1 MILSILHYIFS
12 TEEEEGGD
20 VAYHLERVGVT
31 VHHHLLPPPL
41 FHPPFMKRLRENRS
55 VTPAGAAAVVFPG
68 QWVFQRS
75 VHT

>member
-41 FHPPFMKRLRENRS
+41 SSTHLL
-55 VTPAGAAAVVFPG
+55 
-68 QWVFQRS
+68 
-75 VHT
+75 